1 MKEIKPSNNNDQT
14 PAHNRELGSRAQ
26 LYGGGCGC
34 IITVLI
40 FGSTGARIEY
50 HGGDFIDHFLFY
62 SSLIIGIFLLIWF
75 KRLLNKA
82 SGSGSGSG
90 YSGCSSGCSSGCGGA
105 CGGGE

>member
-14 PAHNRELGSRAQ
+14 PTHNRELGSRAQ

-40 FGSTGARIEY
+40 FGSTGATIEY

-75 KRLLNKA
+75 KRLSNKA
-82 SGSGSGSG
+82 SGSGSDSG
-90 YSGCSSGCSSGCGGA
+90 YGGCGGG

>member
-40 FGSTGARIEY
+40 FGSTGATIEY
-50 HGGDFIDHFLFY
+50 HGKEIEL
-62 SSLIIGIFLLIWF
+62 
-75 KRLLNKA
+75 
-82 SGSGSGSG
+82 
-90 YSGCSSGCSSGCGGA
+90 
-105 CGGGE
+105 E

>member
-14 PAHNRELGSRAQ
+14 PAHNRKLGSRAQ

-40 FGSTGARIEY
+40 FGSTGATIEY

-62 SSLIIGIFLLIWF
+62 SSLIIGISLLIWF

>member
-1 MKEIKPSNNNDQT
+1 VKEIKPSNNNDQT

-40 FGSTGARIEY
+40 FGSTGATIEY

-90 YSGCSSGCSSGCGGA
+90 SDSGYGGCGGCGGG

>member
-1 MKEIKPSNNNDQT
+1 MKEIKPTN
-14 PAHNRELGSRAQ
+14 NRELGSRAQ

-40 FGSTGARIEY
+40 CGSTGATIEY

-75 KRLLNKA
+75 KKLLDKA
-82 SGSGSGSG
+82 SG
-90 YSGCSSGCSSGCGGA
+90 GGD
-105 CGGGE
+105 E

>member
-26 LYGGGCGC
+26 LYGGGCGF
-34 IITVLI
+34 IITVLL
-40 FGSTGARIEY
+40 FGSTGATIEY

-82 SGSGSGSG
+82 SGSGSDSG
-90 YSGCSSGCSSGCGGA
+90 YGGCGGG

>member
-1 MKEIKPSNNNDQT
+1 MKEIKPTN
-14 PAHNRELGSRAQ
+14 NRELGSRAQ

-40 FGSTGARIEY
+40 CGSTGATIEY

-82 SGSGSGSG
+82 SGSGGGSDSG
-90 YSGCSSGCSSGCGGA
+90 YGGCGGG

>member
-40 FGSTGARIEY
+40 FGSTGATIEY
-50 HGGDFIDHFLFY
+50 HVCDFIDHFLFY
-62 SSLIIGIFLLIWF
+62 SSLIILCFTQIVFQDRES
-75 KRLLNKA
+75 K
-82 SGSGSGSG
+82 ST
-90 YSGCSSGCSSGCGGA
+90 SSGHHKVHYFRCLTWSSIK
-105 CGGGE
+105 